1 MTRAVVALGA
11 NLGNREATLRGA
23 VKALSELGDVVSRS
37 SLYETAPVGP
47 PQPAYLNAVA
57 LVDTALPA
65 REVLER
71 LLDIE
76 RRFGRE
82 RRLRW
87 GPRTLDLDLIA
98 CGDTVVSEPGL
109 TLPHPEAA
117 RRAFVLV
124 PLCEVAPDW
133 PFPDGR
139 TARQLL
145 AELDPQALAGVRRVG

>member
-1 MTRAVVALGA
+1 MSRAVVALGA
-11 NLGNREATLRGA
+11 NLGDRAATLRGA
-23 VKALSELGDVVSRS
+23 MAALSELGDVVAQS

-65 REVLER
+65 REVLDR

-76 RRFGRE
+76 RRFGRQ

-98 CGDTVVSEPGL
+98 CDDIVLAEPGL

-124 PLCEVAPDW
+124 PLCEVAADW

-145 AELDPQALAGVRRVG
+145 AALDPQILAEVRRSP

>member
-98 CGDTVVSEPGL
+98 CGETVIAEPGL
-109 TLPHPEAA
+109 TLPHPEAS

-124 PLCEVAPDW
+124 PLCEVDPQW
-133 PFPDGR
+133 RFPDGR
-139 TARQLL
+139 TASELL
-145 AELDPQALAGVRRVG
+145 GELDPQTLAGVRRAG

>member
-1 MTRAVVALGA
+1 
-11 NLGNREATLRGA
+11 
-23 VKALSELGDVVSRS
+23 
-37 SLYETAPVGP
+37 
-47 PQPAYLNAVA
+47 
-57 LVDTALPA
+57 
-65 REVLER
+65 
-71 LLDIE
+71 LDIE

-87 GPRTLDLDLIA
+87 GRRTLDLDLIA

-145 AELDPQALAGVRRVG
+145 AELDPQALAGVRRVGQTGAGAGGQTPRHNPRCNGGPSVNVVLLSPHFPP